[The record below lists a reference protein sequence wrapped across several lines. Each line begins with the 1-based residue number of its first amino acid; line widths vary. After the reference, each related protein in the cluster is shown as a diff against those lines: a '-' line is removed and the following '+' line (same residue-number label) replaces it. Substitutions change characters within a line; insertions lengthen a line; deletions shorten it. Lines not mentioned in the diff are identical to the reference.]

1 MTYRVGLVGTGGIA
15 RAHGNACQQI
25 AEADLAAIYDVSEEQ
40 LVRFGEEYGVPEMA
54 RYTDLDQMLN
64 EADLDIIS
72 ICTWG
77 CFHADVGIQVCNSR
91 KVKAVLCEKP
101 FTQTATEAEAF
112 VAAGRDNGVLVAEAF
127 KFRHHPMHLKAKELI
142 AAGTIGDLL
151 NVRST
156 FCTNSG
162 RPVADRTPES
172 NWRFNKAKGGGSIYD
187 LACYNI
193 HHARFIFDEEPVRVF
208 AAQELGM
215 EADDAASIL
224 LEFSRGRAAQISV
237 GFNSYS
243 SQYAEISGHRGTLRL
258 DRVWNNENTA
268 VAIEQRT
275 IDGDEVIEFA
285 PCFQFALQ
293 LQHLCECLATGRAH
307 RIAPEHSIAQM
318 RVLDAVKESMESGKA
333 VVL

>member
-1 MTYRVGLVGTGGIA
+1 MAYRVGLVGTGGIA

-25 AEADLAAIYDVSEEQ
+25 EEADLAAIYDVSEEQ
-40 LVRFGEEYGVPEMA
+40 LARYGEEYGVAEEA

-64 EADLDIIS
+64 EAELDIVS

-77 CFHADVGIQVCNSR
+77 CFHAEVGIQVCNSQ

-101 FTQTATEAEAF
+101 FTQTAAEAEAF
-112 VAAGRDNGVLVAEAF
+112 VAAGRENGVLVAEAF

-142 AAGTIGDLL
+142 EAGVIGDLL

-162 RPVADRTPES
+162 RAVADRTPES

-193 HHARFIFDEEPVRVF
+193 HHARFIFGEEPVRVF
-208 AAQELGM
+208 AAQEMGI

-243 SQYAEISGHRGTLRL
+243 SQYAEISGHKGTLRL
-258 DRVWNNENTA
+258 DRVWNNENTG

-275 IDGDEVIEFA
+275 VDGVEVIEFA

-293 LQHLCECLATGRAH
+293 LQHLCECLETVRAH

-318 RVLDAVKESMESGKA
+318 RVMDAVKESMEIGT
-333 VVL
+333 VVAL

>member
-1 MTYRVGLVGTGGIA
+1 MAYRVGLVGTGGIA

-25 AEADLAAIYDVSEEQ
+25 EEADLAAIYDISEEQ
-40 LVRFGEEYGVPEMA
+40 LDRFGEEYGVPEEE

-64 EADLDIIS
+64 AIDLDIVS

-77 CFHADVGIQVCNSR
+77 CFHAEVGIQVCNSQ

-101 FTQTATEAEAF
+101 FTQTAAEAEAF
-112 VAAGRDNGVLVAEAF
+112 VTAGRDNGVLVAEAF

-142 AAGTIGDLL
+142 ETGAIGDLL

-162 RPVADRTPES
+162 QPLADRMPES

-193 HHARFIFDEEPVRVF
+193 HHARFVFGEEPVRVF
-208 AAQELGM
+208 AAQELGV

-243 SQYAEISGHRGTLRL
+243 SQYAEISGHKGTLRL
-258 DRVWNNENTA
+258 DRVWNNENSG
-268 VAIEQRT
+268 VSIEQRT
-275 IDGDEVIEFA
+275 VDGDEIIEFA

-293 LQHLCECLATGRAH
+293 LQHLCECLETGRAY

-318 RVLDAVKESMESGKA
+318 QVLDAVNESMENGKA
-333 VVL
+333 VIL